1 MARIVE
7 RAVDGRVGLGGP
19 GVVARGRKC
28 VDIFAMDSCDVDCED
43 AGVAMMMLVGPK

>member
-19 GVVARGRKC
+19 SVVARGRKC